1 MRDCVVSDSE
11 DDVPIGIMVNN
22 RKRKAAAEEEERKRV
37 RCLNLVAFKESLSL
51 HSWIDAT
58 FINTPHYIAASH
70 YLPNWSMREALR
82 ELLTNTID
90 QARSVAEEFGILG
103 EINIREDEKRLAIHI
118 EHELLAEVTWKFGKN
133 KYVHSYCNAGKIKA
147 RAADDDVE
155 QGVYTMCIELTNYS
169 SRLPWRSFQIGQTTK
184 RGSKAMIG
192 THGEGLSAACVVLN
206 RNGCNVT
213 ATCNHFSAKIV
224 DLDNYIYFQLARR
237 DSDEDTVKFKI
248 VLPPPGDLVCID
260 ELMSTIR
267 LPSAAVCVK
276 TERGQLLTAPEYRG
290 KQYNRSIYVSEDA
303 KCLFGYNFFDPDKN
317 LLQSRDR
324 NSHAGD
330 ACLRECGSILSEAI
344 LRNEDV
350 CQRVLASF
358 VYKEKPG
365 AGGSHSRKPFSD
377 LGDGEFLTE
386 AARQRLRSAQ
396 ERLSGQKAAIFC
408 ANDTS
413 LLSQISAAR
422 DMAVVYCHAVLH
434 NFQEVTNSFY
444 QQLRDTATSLPED
457 SLLYEHRHT
466 VCGYLRVN
474 RIEMSAVE
482 LPTKLVGFWR
492 VDRVAYVTG
501 LSYLH
506 SQQQDGAERSA
517 PGLSEENE
525 VNIHETLRACDV
537 DLRTTIQ
544 IVRFLQGDAQRTRLC
559 EDTSP
564 TDFVDDHRMQLAL
577 QQCRAE
583 FEQQWRREWQ
593 EAAVREQEQP
603 VAQEMRDLP
612 AATDNGAACEGRSAE
627 ERQEAAATR
636 EETAVLERAEAAV
649 SAVREAAAVAPALV
663 VARQISSG
671 ASVTSKAL
679 VQASAVAVESLARP
693 VAVTQPVR
701 RHEAAVQT
709 AVANGAGV
717 GREGERAGVQRRH
730 GGTLQPAASLILAEG
745 PRGDDV
751 RVGTVAGH
759 GGTKEPWCHPPVDLG
774 ALPQR
779 ATQTAVPLPLQKEN
793 EGVLDLEAEF
803 SAVDDK
809 YPRHKK
815 STVAAVSHLRHSS
828 DGARRRTSGTSPS
841 PARRDSTGAAAQPL
855 RLPASLARPEA
866 IPASVSSAVGLVATC
881 DGDGSMSTGK
891 PPQDQGIDGTET
903 TGSPSAETSLCLLRA
918 DSRASLSPPGTL
930 LLRSGEE
937 RITQLLQG
945 LKAFVASDAYDFHD
959 SEGHEDSGSSGSGY
973 SSCEHGDAEYSSSYS
988 DSSYGSDA
996 QDCSGSACSSH
1007 SFASPHNCQEGD
1019 SASAATAAP
1028 GAASVRTKEWT
1039 SEKEWTP
1046 EKGLTAQKEWS
1057 YKKDLLLV
1065 HAWSAGGTQCSHAST
1080 ACGTDVSTPG
1090 SCLGSAREGGAIESV
1105 IWRTTQRRT
1114 LEQQLQE
1121 ETQETADGDADECT
1135 QCDDAASASS
1145 PLYGAHTQV
1154 DDDTKYSC
1162 DAEGETEL
1170 NTSGLTD
1177 ASDLSASLIA
1187 ARSERSSLVH
1197 CAPTQAALAL
1207 PAAVLHLELAEV
1219 FGREQSSNN
1228 TLQLVYCGTVASG
1241 VLLYDGLH
1249 EPATLQRHSA
1259 QLHQHP
1265 GATVLL
1271 TALCAEYKFRV
1282 VAYRCEEPDL
1292 PLAVRF
1298 ERKGLLV
1305 NVTEGGVGG
1314 ACKTMEALQG
1324 LLRTITLMDMLI

>member
-1 MRDCVVSDSE
+1 VSDSE
-11 DDVPIGIMVNN
+11 DDVPIGIMINN

-37 RCLNLVAFKESLSL
+37 RSLNLVAFKESLSL

-90 QARSVAEEFGILG
+90 QARSVAEEFGVLG

-155 QGVYTMCIELTNYS
+155 QGAYTMCIELTNYS

-237 DSDEDTVKFKI
+237 DSEEDTVKFKI

-267 LPSAAVCVK
+267 LPSAALCVK

-290 KQYNRSIYVSEDA
+290 KQYNRSIYVSEDT
-303 KCLFGYNFFDPDKN
+303 KCLFGYNLFDPDKN

-350 CQRVLASF
+350 CQRVLACF

-365 AGGSHSRKPFSD
+365 AGGSHGRKPFSD
-377 LGDGEFLTE
+377 LGDGEFLSE

-422 DMAVVYCHAVLH
+422 GMAVVYCHAVLH

-444 QQLRDTATSLPED
+444 QQLRGTATSLPED

-506 SQQQDGAERSA
+506 SQQQDDAERSA

-537 DLRTTIQ
+537 DLRATIQ
-544 IVRFLQGDAQRTRLC
+544 IVRFLQGDAQRMRLS
-559 EDTSP
+559 EDSSP
-564 TDFVDDHRMQLAL
+564 TDFADDHRMQLAL
-577 QQCRAE
+577 RQCRAE
-583 FEQQWRREWQ
+583 LEQQWRREWQ
-593 EAAVREQEQP
+593 EAAVREQEQA
-603 VAQEMRDLP
+603 VSQEMSDLP
-612 AATDNGAACEGRSAE
+612 AATDNGEVWERRSAG

-636 EETAVLERAEAAV
+636 EEIAVPERAEAAV
-649 SAVREAAAVAPALV
+649 SAVREAAAVAPV
-663 VARQISSG
+663 VARQIASG
-671 ASVTSKAL
+671 ASATSTAL
-679 VQASAVAVESLARP
+679 VQARAVAVESPARP
-693 VAVTQPVR
+693 VAATQLVR
-701 RHEAAVQT
+701 RHEPAVQT

-717 GREGERAGVQRRH
+717 GREGECAGVQRRH
-730 GGTLQPAASLILAEG
+730 GGALQPAASSVVAECG
-745 PRGDDV
+745 NDV
-751 RVGTVAGH
+751 RDGTEAGN
-759 GGTKEPWCHPPVDLG
+759 GGTKEPWCARRSTADL
-774 ALPQR
+774 AVLPQR
-779 ATQTAVPLPLQKEN
+779 ATQTAVPPPLQKEI
-793 EGVLDLEAEF
+793 EGVRDLEAEF

-809 YPRHKK
+809 NPRHKK
-815 STVAAVSHLRHSS
+815 STAAAVSHVRHSS
-828 DGARRRTSGTSPS
+828 DEARRRTSGPSPS
-841 PARRDSTGAAAQPL
+841 PARCARTGAADQPL
-855 RLPASLARPEA
+855 RLPASVARPEA
-866 IPASVSSAVGLVATC
+866 IPAPASPAMGLVATC
-881 DGDGSMSTGK
+881 DGEYSMSAGT
-891 PPQDQGIDGTET
+891 PPQDQGIDGTGT
-903 TGSPSAETSLCLLRA
+903 TGSPSAETSPCLSGA
-918 DSRASLSPPGTL
+918 ESCGSLSPRGALPF
-930 LLRSGEE
+930 RSGEE
-937 RITQLLQG
+937 RIAQLLQG
-945 LKAFVASDAYDFHD
+945 LKAFVASERYELYDT
-959 SEGHEDSGSSGSGY
+959 EVHEDSGSSGSGY
-973 SSCEHGDAEYSSSYS
+973 SSCEHDDAEYSSSDS

-996 QDCSGSACSSH
+996 HDCLGSACSGH
-1007 SFASPHNCQEGD
+1007 SFASPRNCQEGD
-1019 SASAATAAP
+1019 SAQDSTAAP
-1028 GAASVRTKEWT
+1028 VAASVRTKEWT
-1039 SEKEWTP
+1039 PEKEWTLEKEWTP
-1046 EKGLTAQKEWS
+1046 DREWS
-1057 YKKDLLLV
+1057 HKKDLLLGD
-1065 HAWSAGGTQCSHAST
+1065 AWSAGGTQCSPANT
-1080 ACGTDVSTPG
+1080 ACGTDVSTPNSYFG
-1090 SCLGSAREGGAIESV
+1090 SGREGGATESI
-1105 IWRTTQRRT
+1105 IWRTSERRD

-1121 ETQETADGDADECT
+1121 ETQMAADEDADECT

-1145 PLYGAHTQV
+1145 PLCGAHTQV

-1162 DAEGETEL
+1162 DAEEETEL

-1177 ASDLSASLIA
+1177 ASDMSVSPIA
-1187 ARSERSSLVH
+1187 VRSEPSPLVH
-1197 CAPTQAALAL
+1197 CAPTQDAQSSAT
-1207 PAAVLHLELAEV
+1207 VLHVKLAEV
-1219 FGREQSSNN
+1219 FGREQSSNH
-1228 TLQLVYCGTVASG
+1228 TLQLVYCGTAASG

-1249 EPATLQRHSA
+1249 DPTTLQRHCA

-1265 GATVLL
+1265 GASVLL
-1271 TALCAEYKFRV
+1271 TTLCAEYKFRV
-1282 VAYRCEEPDL
+1282 VAYRCDLPNL
-1292 PLAVRF
+1292 PLAVRL

-1305 NVTEGGVGG
+1305 NVAEGGVSG

>member
-22 RKRKAAAEEEERKRV
+22 RKRKAAAEEEERKRL
-37 RCLNLVAFKESLSL
+37 RYLNLVAFKENLSL

-155 QGVYTMCIELTNYS
+155 QGAYTMCIELTNYS

-350 CQRVLASF
+350 CQRVLACF

-365 AGGSHSRKPFSD
+365 AGGSHGRKPFSD
-377 LGDGEFLTE
+377 LGDGEFLSE

-422 DMAVVYCHAVLH
+422 GMAVVYCHAVLH

-444 QQLRDTATSLPED
+444 QQLSETATSLPED

-506 SQQQDGAERSA
+506 SQQQGDAKRSA
-517 PGLSEENE
+517 RGLSEENE

-537 DLRTTIQ
+537 DLRATIQ
-544 IVRFLQGDAQRTRLC
+544 IVRFLQGDAQRTRLS
-559 EDTSP
+559 EDSSP
-564 TDFVDDHRMQLAL
+564 TNFLDDHRMQLAL
-577 QQCRAE
+577 RQCRAE
-583 FEQQWRREWQ
+583 LEQQWRREWQ
-593 EAAVREQEQP
+593 EAAVREQEQA
-603 VAQEMRDLP
+603 VAQEMRELP

-636 EETAVLERAEAAV
+636 EETAVPERAEAAV
-649 SAVREAAAVAPALV
+649 STVREAAAMAPALV
-663 VARQISSG
+663 VARQIASG
-671 ASVTSKAL
+671 ASATSTAL
-679 VQASAVAVESLARP
+679 VQARAVAVESLARP
-693 VAVTQPVR
+693 VAATQSMR
-701 RHEAAVQT
+701 RQEAAVQT

-730 GGTLQPAASLILAEG
+730 GGALQPAASSVAAECG
-745 PRGDDV
+745 NDV
-751 RVGTVAGH
+751 RDGTEAGN
-759 GGTKEPWCHPPVDLG
+759 GGTKEPWCARRSTADL
-774 ALPQR
+774 AVQPQR
-779 ATQTAVPLPLQKEN
+779 ATQTAVPPPLQKEI

-809 YPRHKK
+809 NHRHKK
-815 STVAAVSHLRHSS
+815 STAAAVSHVRHSS
-828 DGARRRTSGTSPS
+828 DGARRLTIGPTSS
-841 PARRDSTGAAAQPL
+841 PARRDSTGAADQPL
-855 RLPASLARPEA
+855 RLSASAALPEA
-866 IPASVSSAVGLVATC
+866 IPALVSSAVGLVATC
-881 DGDGSMSTGK
+881 DGDGSMSTGT
-891 PPQDQGIDGTET
+891 PPQDQGVDGTET
-903 TGSPSAETSLCLLRA
+903 TGSPSAETSLCLSGA
-918 DSRASLSPPGTL
+918 GSRASLSPSGALP
-930 LLRSGEE
+930 LRSGEE
-937 RITQLLQG
+937 RMTQLLQS

-959 SEGHEDSGSSGSGY
+959 SEECSGSSGSGY
-973 SSCEHGDAEYSSSYS
+973 SSCEHDDTECSSSDS
-988 DSSYGSDA
+988 DSSYGSDGHGW
-996 QDCSGSACSSH
+996 SGSACSSD
-1007 SFASPHNCQEGD
+1007 SFASRHDCQGGD
-1019 SASAATAAP
+1019 LAHAATVKPSAVLA
-1028 GAASVRTKEWT
+1028 RT
-1039 SEKEWTP
+1039 KEWTP
-1046 EKGLTAQKEWS
+1046 EKEWTPDKEWS
-1057 YKKDLLLV
+1057 HKKDLLLG
-1065 HAWSAGGTQCSHAST
+1065 HAWSVGGTQCSPAST
-1080 ACGTDVSTPG
+1080 ACGTDVSTPN
-1090 SCLGSAREGGAIESV
+1090 SYFGSAREGGAIESV
-1105 IWRTTQRRT
+1105 SWRTSERRS

-1121 ETQETADGDADECT
+1121 ETQETADGDTDECT

-1145 PLYGAHTQV
+1145 PLCGAHTQV
-1154 DDDTKYSC
+1154 DDADYIC
-1162 DAEGETEL
+1162 AAAEDTEL

-1177 ASDLSASLIA
+1177 VSDMSASLIA
-1187 ARSERSSLVH
+1187 ARSEPSPLVH
-1197 CAPTQAALAL
+1197 CAPTQDAQSSAT
-1207 PAAVLHLELAEV
+1207 VLHVKLAEV
-1219 FGREQSSNN
+1219 FGQEQSSNN
-1228 TLQLVYCGTVASG
+1228 TLQLVYCGTAASG
-1241 VLLYDGLH
+1241 VLLYDALGD
-1249 EPATLQRHSA
+1249 PATLQKHCA
-1259 QLHQHP
+1259 QLHQHL
-1265 GATVLL
+1265 GASVLL
-1271 TALCAEYKFRV
+1271 TTLCAEYKFRV

-1305 NVTEGGVGG
+1305 NVTEGGVSG
-1314 ACKTMEALQG
+1314 ACNTMEALQG